1 MPGKLLGR
9 IVHKHDT
16 QFNWEKAT
24 NFIPMKGELIIYDID
39 ANHDYERI
47 KVGDGETL
55 INNLPFI
62 DDAVKTSLD
71 DALKN
76 KLDKNEMVQS
86 DWSQNDETKMDYIK
100 NRPFYKIE
108 GESAP
113 QLILDT
119 TTFTPI
125 GGTGLSH
132 TTSYQSGAF
141 DANGFVTVD
150 DWDNIIFTVVFDGVT
165 YESYGWTGR
174 YGLYIGNVYLA
185 EEGALPFAPEPFC
198 IRLMDYSI
206 DNPQLIFY
214 TEDNN
219 QHTIKIYGP
228 EINNSVL
235 VKIPEEFLPDGLAT
249 EEYVNSAL
257 DNIDVSGFVTYDSVQ
272 GLSDEQ
278 KAQARENIS
287 AATMIDKGLII
298 QSSTPGSTKYFKL
311 TIDDDGVM
319 TASEIV

>member
-76 KLDKNEMVQS
+76 KIDKNEMVQS

-132 TTSYQSGAF
+132 TTSYQSESIP
-141 DANGFVTVD
+141 ANNIQITDSWD
-150 DWDNIIFTVVFDGVT
+150 DTMFTVIFDGVT
-165 YESYGWTGR
+165 YETYGWTGLS
-174 YGLYIGNVYLA
+174 GNFIGNVFLA
-185 EEGALPFAPEPFC
+185 EDGALPFASEPFC
-198 IRLMDYSI
+198 IRCFEYSE
-206 DNPQLIFY
+206 NNQVTFY
-214 TEDNN
+214 TEDDN
-219 QHTIKIYGP
+219 QHTIAIYGP
-228 EINNSVL
+228 EINNSAL

-249 EEYVNSAL
+249 EEYVDNAL
-257 DNIDVSGFVTYDSVQ
+257 DNIDVSGFVAYDNAQ
-272 GLSDEQ
+272 TLSDEQ